1 MKLVHVWNL
10 SKVTLKGQMI
20 WAKLSGKI
28 NV

>member
-1 MKLVHVWNL
+1 MKLVHVWKL
-10 SKVTLKGQMI
+10 SKVTLKEQMM